1 MMCITPSVS
10 GELIASS
17 TRHKSSCLAQVG
29 TLVVYVVFTL
39 SAALF
44 PDLLS
49 VECGIV

>member
-1 MMCITPSVS
+1 MCITPAS

-17 TRHKSSCLAQVG
+17 TRHKLAQVG